1 MKPVLLVAS
10 VSALSLLLAGCGDS
24 SKQSKAGTAISNA
37 VTAPV
42 EYLGAMGRAKTLAE
56 KTVDLASVSQAIQM
70 FTAQEGRY
78 PKSLDELIE
87 QQLLLKIPPAPYG
100 MKIVY
105 DPQTGRVSVVK
116 DEPAPP
122 SAPKK

>member
-1 MKPVLLVAS
+1 MKAIFPVTCTALLLLV
-10 VSALSLLLAGCGDS
+10 GCGDS
-24 SKQSKAGTAISNA
+24 SQQSKAGAAVSNA

-42 EYLGAMGRAKTLAE
+42 EYLGAAGRAKLLAE
-56 KTVDLASVSQAIQM
+56 KTVDLVSVNQAVQM
-70 FTAQEGRY
+70 FVAQESRY

-87 QQLLLKIPPAPYG
+87 QQFLTQIPKAPYG

-116 DEPAPP
+116 DEKAVEPA
-122 SAPKK
+122 AKK